1 MGAILSVRQKAN
13 LYLKMFSFNK
23 VPLLW
28 LCRPKI
34 VHIDE
39 TRVEV
44 KIPLRRRTK
53 NHLNSM
59 YMGALVVGAD
69 VAGGFLAAMK
79 AQNQGQPI
87 SLAFKGIK
95 ADFLKRPESD
105 VHFICHDGE
114 LIDEM
119 LKETISSGERVN
131 RDVTIIA
138 TCPKLGSDPV
148 AEFQLTLSL
157 KAK

>member
-1 MGAILSVRQKAN
+1 
-13 LYLKMFSFNK
+13 MFSFNK

-39 TRVEV
+39 ARVEV

-95 ADFLKRPESD
+95 ADFLKRLSRM
-105 VHFICHDGE
+105 F
-114 LIDEM
+114 
-119 LKETISSGERVN
+119 
-131 RDVTIIA
+131 
-138 TCPKLGSDPV
+138 
-148 AEFQLTLSL
+148 TLSVATVIL
-157 KAK
+157 SMRC